1 MEFVLWGRRGSPLV
15 PAHDVAS
22 SSWHKLLM
30 DISAAARWGG
40 GGVITGIGV
49 GGGRDEGL
57 YGVAC
62 FLTTLLSKALFPSN
76 FLISCLCPPLF
87 LLLILFLSFFFHV
100 SGHYF
105 PFSSILPFPLS
116 TFSPLCYNHEAGE
129 RDEKVGEGGRC
140 PPAPVFWQMSGIHE
154 LI

>member
-1 MEFVLWGRRGSPLV
+1 MTQIAYGYFGGGALGR
-15 PAHDVAS
+15 
-22 SSWHKLLM
+22 
-30 DISAAARWGG
+30 G